1 MLRTGKEHLESLRDG
16 RIVYIGSERV
26 DDVTRH
32 PAFCNAA
39 ATVAA
44 LYDMKADPANR
55 ETLTYEE
62 EGERHSIYFLRPRTR
77 EDLERRM
84 LGHRRI
90 ADATFGM
97 FGRSPDHVASFVTG
111 MALKPDALPAPC
123 AYADNLV
130 RYYRHLR
137 DNDVY
142 VVYAVV
148 PPQAARNPEFYHR
161 QNIPVPTLR
170 VVQEGDDGLV
180 ISGMKMLATGAVYA
194 NEIWIGNVIP
204 LAPDQKKEAITC
216 AVPCNAP
223 GLTLWSRKPGALGAT
238 SEFDSPLAWRYDE
251 SDSMV
256 LCDHVKVPWEKVFVH
271 DDAVLS
277 RDIYIKTPS
286 HCFGNH
292 QSNVRYWSKMRLLL
306 GLCSKVAQATG
317 ADQVPAV
324 RETLG
329 KMAAVESTIGGLVHG
344 QINACEHWPDG
355 YVCFNRRFMYAGLD
369 WCTQNYSKFIDE
381 LRELCGGG
389 VFQMPADISVM
400 DDPELAK
407 QFSTFWQTP
416 QADAITR
423 MKLFKLAWDM
433 VGSEFAGR
441 HLQYEKFY
449 AGASFIIRN
458 HSYRETDWAEFNK
471 LVEDLMAS
479 YDYRPPDAARR
490 MMDAGLTV
498 VRRQSSAI

>member
-1 MLRTGKEHLESLRDG
+1 MLKTGTEHVESLRDG
-16 RIVYIGSERV
+16 RVVYLGSERI
-26 DDVTRH
+26 DDVTTH
-32 PAFCNAA
+32 PAFRHAVR
-39 ATVAA
+39 TVAM
-44 LYDMKADPANR
+44 LYDMKADPAQR
-55 ETLTYEE
+55 ETMTYEE
-62 EGERHSIYFLRPRTR
+62 DGSRHSIYYLRPQTR
-77 EDLERRM
+77 DDLQRRM
-84 LGHRRI
+84 IGHRKI
-90 ADATFGM
+90 AVLTYGLFG
-97 FGRSPDHVASFVTG
+97 GSPDHVASFVTG
-111 MALKPDALPAPC
+111 MAMKVDDLTPPHGHP
-123 AYADNLV
+123 DNLL

-142 VVYAVV
+142 VVYAVL
-148 PPQAARNPEFYHR
+148 PPQAARNPEFYQR

-170 VVQEGDDGLV
+170 VVREADDGVV
-180 ISGMKMLATGAVYA
+180 ISGMKMLASGAVYA
-194 NEIWIGNVIP
+194 NEIWIGNVLP
-204 LAPDQKKEAITC
+204 LAPDQKKESITC
-216 AVPCNAP
+216 VIPCNAS
-223 GLTLWSRKPGALGAT
+223 GLTLWSRKPAVLGAT

-256 LCDHVKVPWEKVFVH
+256 LCDNVKVPWEKVFVH
-271 DDAVLS
+271 DDALLA

-329 KMAAVESTIGGLVHG
+329 KMAAVESTIGGLGPG
-344 QINACEHWPDG
+344 QINACEHWPEG

-400 DDPELAK
+400 NDPELAK

-416 QADAITR
+416 QADALTR

-449 AGASFIIRN
+449 AGASFIVRG
-458 HSYRETDWAEFNK
+458 HAYRETPWDEFHQI
-471 LVEDLMAS
+471 VDDLMAS
-479 YDYRPPDAARR
+479 YSVPGAPEEQAKISAKTAA
-490 MMDAGLTV
+490 
-498 VRRQSSAI
+498 